1 MSQPEIHPA
10 SDQSGPAAL
19 QLSRADRK
27 ARGTCFLSTN
37 VTESA
42 SKDYNKNYSKCYLK
56 KEKLS
61 YD

>member
-27 ARGTCFLSTN
+27 ARGTLPVSSQQMLLNQSPRTLLKTIQN
-37 VTESA
+37 VI
-42 SKDYNKNYSKCYLK
+42 
-56 KEKLS
+56 
-61 YD
+61 